1 MQKQADS
8 AVAAAVTTQEVS
20 SWQSRMRALGPGIL
34 MASAAVGGS
43 HLIAS
48 TQAGA
53 LYGWQLAVMIILVNL
68 LKYPFFRFSAHYTL
82 DTGKSLVE
90 GYAEQSR
97 VYLWVFIILTVLSAM
112 ISTGAVAL
120 ISAVILKMA
129 LPSLALS
136 VNALSVIVLA
146 ATLALLL
153 FGHYRALDRVT
164 KVIMLSLTLATVAA
178 VAIAAARGAQTLPD
192 FIEPSPWNMA
202 SFGFIIALMGW
213 MPAPMEI
220 TAINSMWVKA
230 KQQLEPSNYRDAMFD
245 FNVGY
250 TVSAVLAVIFLALGA
265 LVQYGNGEEV
275 KLAGGAYV
283 GQLIEMYARTIGD
296 WSRLLVAF
304 IAFACMFGTT
314 LTVADGYGRI
324 NAEAL
329 RLITRQKQRSNRAV
343 MLWTCWSVFSGLA
356 VILWF
361 NSALGEMLKFA
372 MISAFLTAP
381 VFAWL
386 NYRLVRNTHKHT
398 ISAFM
403 NMLAIV
409 GLVYLIGFAVLF
421 LLNLVGIWS

>member
-1 MQKQADS
+1 MQASSDS
-8 AVAAAVTTQEVS
+8 TLVSTAQGAS
-20 SWQSRMRALGPGIL
+20 SWKSRMRALGPGIL
-34 MASAAVGGS
+34 LASAAVGGS

-53 LYGWQLAVMIILVNL
+53 LYGWQLAVIIVLVNV
-68 LKYPFFRFSAHYTL
+68 LKYPFFRFSTHYTL
-82 DTGKSLVE
+82 DSGKSLVE
-90 GYAEQSR
+90 GYADKSR
-97 VYLWVFIILTVLSAM
+97 VYLWVFVVLTVLSAT

-120 ISAVILKMA
+120 ISAVIVKMA

-136 VNALSVIVLA
+136 VNALSIIVLA
-146 ATLALLL
+146 ATLAILL
-153 FGHYRALDRVT
+153 FGHYRALDRIT
-164 KVIMLSLTLATVAA
+164 KLIMFSLTLATVAA
-178 VAIAAARGAQTLPD
+178 VVIAGGRGAQMLPD
-192 FIEPSPWNMA
+192 FVEPSPWNLA
-202 SFGFIIALMGW
+202 SLGFIIALMGW
-213 MPAPMEI
+213 MPAPMEV
-220 TAINSMWVKA
+220 TAINSMWVTA
-230 KQQLEPSNYRDAMFD
+230 KQKLDPSNYNDAMFD

-250 TVSAVLAVIFLALGA
+250 IVSGVLAMIFLALGA

-283 GQLIEMYARTIGD
+283 GQLIGMYAGTIGE
-296 WSRLLVAF
+296 WARLLVAF

-329 RLITRQKQRSNRAV
+329 RLITRQKRRSNRAV
-343 MLWTCWSVFSGLA
+343 MVWTCWSVFSGLA

-386 NYRLVRNTHKHT
+386 NYSLVRSTHKHAV
-398 ISAFM
+398 SPAM
-403 NMLAIV
+403 NVWAVL

-421 LLNLVGIWS
+421 LLNFSGIWA

>member
-1 MQKQADS
+1 M
-8 AVAAAVTTQEVS
+8 AAPAAS
-20 SWQSRMRALGPGIL
+20 SWKSRFRALGPGIL

-53 LYGWQLAVMIILVNL
+53 LYGWQLAVIIILVNV
-68 LKYPFFRFSAHYTL
+68 LKYPFFRFSTHYTL
-82 DTGKSLVE
+82 DTGNSLIE
-90 GYAEQSR
+90 GYASQSR
-97 VYLWVFIILTVLSAM
+97 VYLWVFVVLTVLSAT
-112 ISTGAVAL
+112 ISTGALAL
-120 ISAVILKMA
+120 ISAVIIKMA
-129 LPSLALS
+129 LPSIALS
-136 VNALSVIVLA
+136 VNMLSVVVLA

-153 FGHYRALDRVT
+153 LGHYRALDRVT
-164 KVIMLSLTLATVAA
+164 KVIMLSLTLATLEAVAVAA
-178 VAIAAARGAQTLPD
+178 SRGAQVQPG

-202 SFGFIIALMGW
+202 SLGFIIALMGW
-213 MPAPMEI
+213 MPAPMEV
-220 TAINSMWVKA
+220 TAINSMWVTA
-230 KQQLEPSNYRDAMFD
+230 KQKLDPSNYQDAMFD

-250 TVSAVLAVIFLALGA
+250 AVSALLALVFLALGA
-265 LVQYGNGEEV
+265 WVQFGNGEEV
-275 KLAGGAYV
+275 KLAGGAYI
-283 GQLIEMYARTIGD
+283 GQLIEMYARTIGE

-329 RLITRQKQRSNRAV
+329 RLILRQKQRSNRAV
-343 MLWTCWSVFSGLA
+343 TVWTCWSVFSGLA

-386 NYRLVRNTHKHT
+386 NYRLVRNTHKHAVT
-398 ISAFM
+398 PAM
-403 NMLAIV
+403 NALAIA
-409 GLVYLIGFAVLF
+409 GLVYLVGFAVLF
-421 LLNLVGIWS
+421 LLNLSGIWA

>member
-1 MQKQADS
+1 MQNQTDS
-8 AVAAAVTTQEVS
+8 GALGAARSES
-20 SWQSRMRALGPGIL
+20 SWKSRMQALGPGVL
-34 MASAAVGGS
+34 LASAAVGGS

-53 LYGWQLAVMIILVNL
+53 LYGWQLAVILLLVNV
-68 LKYPFFRFSAHYTL
+68 LKYPFFRFSTHYTL
-82 DTGKSLVE
+82 DTGKSLIE
-90 GYAEQSR
+90 GYAEKSR
-97 VYLWVFIILTVLSAM
+97 LYVWVFLLLTILSAT

-120 ISAVILKMA
+120 ISAVIIKTAIPA
-129 LPSLALS
+129 LPFS
-136 VNALSVIVLA
+136 VNAISVGVMA

-164 KVIMLSLTLATVAA
+164 KLIMISLTIATVAA
-178 VAIAAARGAQTLPD
+178 ALIAAGRGMQMTPD

-202 SFGFIIALMGW
+202 SLAFIIALMGW

-220 TAINSMWVKA
+220 TAINSMWVTA
-230 KQQLEPSNYRDAMFD
+230 KQKIAPSNYKDAMFD

-250 TVSAVLAVIFLALGA
+250 AVSTVLALVFLALGA
-265 LVQYGNGEEV
+265 LVQYGNGEAVEMV
-275 KLAGGAYV
+275 GGKYI
-283 GQLIEMYARTIGD
+283 GQLINMYAATIGE

-324 NAEAL
+324 NAEAM
-329 RLITRQKQRSNRAV
+329 RLLMREKQRSNRAV
-343 MLWTCWSVFSGLA
+343 AVWTCWSVFSGLA

-386 NYRLVRNTHKHT
+386 NYRLVKRTHKHAV
-398 ISAFM
+398 SPLM
-403 NMLAIV
+403 NALAV
-409 GLVYLIGFAVLF
+409 AGLVYLVGFALLF
-421 LLNLVGIWS
+421 VLNLAGIVA